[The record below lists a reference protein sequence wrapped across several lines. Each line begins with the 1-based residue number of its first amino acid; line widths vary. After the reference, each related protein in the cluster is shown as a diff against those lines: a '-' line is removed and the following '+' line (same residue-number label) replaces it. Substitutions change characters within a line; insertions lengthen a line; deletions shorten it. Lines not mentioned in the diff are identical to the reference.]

1 MAIDT
6 RTANRNYPQLV
17 PANDLRDDATR
28 LVVTFQMID
37 ADVHALFAGLAATAP
52 ADHGHGIAA
61 IAGLQAALD
70 ARQSIDWRP
79 ALNDLT
85 NVDTTGAT
93 NGQVLGRIGGAWAP
107 LTLAIGNVGGL
118 QAALDGKAATGH
130 VHAIGDVAGLQNTL
144 DGKAASSFRPP
155 LSELADVDLATA
167 PPAPGDTL
175 VFDGATWVPGGGG
188 GGVPAGMIADF
199 AMNAPPAG
207 WLKANGALVSRTT
220 YADLFAAIGT
230 TYGAGDGSTTF
241 ALPDFRGEFR
251 RGWDDGRG
259 VDGGRV
265 FGSAQLDQYQDH
277 VHSIQAVARFNDVN
291 IAALGY
297 GNNTTPFNNSGS
309 FTRTSLSGGDSIRAG
324 SETRPRNIAALICIK
339 Y

>member
-1 MAIDT
+1 MATDT

-37 ADVHALFAGLAATAP
+37 ADVHALFAALAATAP

-93 NGQVLGRIGGAWAP
+93 NGQVLGRIGGVWAP

-118 QAALDGKAATGH
+118 QAALDGRAATGH
-130 VHAIGDVAGLQNTL
+130 GHAIGDVTGLQSAL

-167 PPAPGDTL
+167 PPEPGDTL

-188 GGVPAGMIADF
+188 GVPAGVIAMWSGAAD
-199 AMNAPPAG
+199 AIPAG
-207 WLKANGALVSRTT
+207 WLLCDGSNGAP
-220 YADLFAAIGT
+220 DLRDRFVV
-230 TYGAGDGSTTF
+230 GAGGAYAVGATGGANSVTLTTAQIPAHSHTGSALAAGSHTHLIQGGPETNFGGTVSYSGSTSQSLGSTAAEGAHSHTLSIDNTGGGASHENRPPYY
-241 ALPDFRGEFR
+241 ALCF
-251 RGWDDGRG
+251 
-259 VDGGRV
+259 
-265 FGSAQLDQYQDH
+265 
-277 VHSIQAVARFNDVN
+277 I
-291 IAALGY
+291 
-297 GNNTTPFNNSGS
+297 
-309 FTRTSLSGGDSIRAG
+309 
-324 SETRPRNIAALICIK
+324 IK
-339 Y
+339 A